1 MTVASPLASALA
13 HHREGDLAG
22 ARVAYRQAIAL
33 GPADVDALNGCGAR
47 DLAAGTPRAAMRLL
61 ARASALSPADVRVV
75 VNLCLAASELGAATP
90 GMAVRALALA
100 PVVPALMD
108 LLSMVRGAAAEE
120 INWLRRAIA
129 IEPSASRLL
138 QLGLRLARTDREM
151 GGRILRRAVARFPAD
166 ADVLNSA
173 GSLLYE
179 GGRIAEG
186 AKLFLRALGCGPLHA
201 AAWSNMALACHDLGR
216 LAVAIRAARRA
227 LAIEPALD
235 DAHANLANASLEAVS
250 PSSAV
255 AAHRR
260 ARALSPGRSAFVSN
274 LLMALAYVPD
284 AAETQANLAMAW
296 WRRDSRPGAS
306 PVGARKGRLRVG
318 YVSTFALASTRHLG
332 LSAIARHD
340 PAVVEVFA
348 YVQSRRGTPAD
359 IDLGPALE
367 ARRELSGLDD
377 EAAARMIQADGI
389 DVLVDL
395 SGHTPGNRLG
405 VFALRPARVQATW
418 IESFFTT
425 GLPAIDWFLT
435 DEGHSPDGVD
445 QHLAERP
452 FRLDRPRFCYAPPSD
467 APPIVPPP
475 SSRNGFVRFGCF
487 NYPPKIGDEVV
498 ATWAGILK
506 DVPGSR
512 LRLKWWSMT
521 EPAVAAIMKRRF
533 ATAGIAAERL
543 ELAGASAHRDM
554 LAEYGDIDVA
564 LDPFPFTGGVTT
576 CEALWMGVPVVS
588 LCGRSVIERQSAA
601 LLRSIG
607 AGDLVA
613 TDIHSYRRIAA
624 NLATDDDARA
634 RSRLGLREMMAA
646 SPLTDAGDMARKLEH
661 AFRRMV
667 ASAGEKA
674 DVSEKS

>member
-13 HHREGDLAG
+13 HHRVGDLAG

-33 GPADVDALNGCGAR
+33 EPADVDALNGCGAR
-47 DLAAGTPRAAMRLL
+47 DLAGGAPRAAMRFLG
-61 ARASALSPADVRVV
+61 RASALSPADVRVV
-75 VNLCLAASELGAATP
+75 VNLCLAASELGVATP
-90 GMAVRALALA
+90 GMAMRALALA
-100 PVVPALMD
+100 PVMPALMD
-108 LLSMVRGAAAEE
+108 LLSMIRGKAAEQ
-120 INWLRRAIA
+120 IVWLKRAIA
-129 IEPSASRLL
+129 IEPSAHRLL
-138 QLGLRLARTDREM
+138 QLGLRLGRVDREM
-151 GGRILRRAVARFPAD
+151 GARILRRAVAHHPAD

-173 GSLLYE
+173 GSHLYE
-179 GGRIAEG
+179 GGSIVEG
-186 AKLFLRALGCGPLHA
+186 ARLFLRALACRPLHA
-201 AAWSNMALACHDLGR
+201 AAWSNMALACHDQGQ

-227 LAIEPALD
+227 LALEPSLD

-255 AAHRR
+255 KAHRR
-260 ARALSPGRSAFVSN
+260 ALATAPGRSTFVSN
-274 LLMALAYVPD
+274 LLMAMAYVSG
-284 AAETQANLAMAW
+284 AAATQAKLAKAW
-296 WRRDSRPGAS
+296 WSRGPRRGGSA
-306 PVGARKGRLRVG
+306 VGERKDRLRIG

-340 PAVVEVFA
+340 PGEVEVFA

-359 IDLGPALE
+359 IGFGPAF
-367 ARRELSGLDD
+367 AGRRELAGLED
-377 EAAARMIQADGI
+377 EAAARTIRADGI

-405 VFALRPARVQATW
+405 VFALKPAPVQVTW

-435 DEGHSPDGVD
+435 DEDHSPEGMD
-445 QHLAERP
+445 QHLVERP

-467 APPIVPPP
+467 APAVTAPP
-475 SSRNGFVRFGCF
+475 SARDGFVRFGCF

-498 ATWAGILK
+498 EAWAGILR

-512 LRLKWWSMT
+512 LRLKWWSMA
-521 EPAVAAIMKRRF
+521 ESAAAAIMKRRF
-533 ATAGIAAERL
+533 ASAGVAADRL
-543 ELAGASAHRDM
+543 ELAGASPHRDM
-554 LAEYGDIDVA
+554 LAEYGDIDIA

-576 CEALWMGVPVVS
+576 CEALWMGVPVVT
-588 LCGRSVIERQSAA
+588 LCGRAVIERQSAA

-613 TDIHSYRRIAA
+613 ADIQAYRRIAA
-624 NLATDDDARA
+624 TLAADDALRGGH
-634 RSRLGLREMMAA
+634 RTGLRDAMAS
-646 SPLTDAGDMARKLEH
+646 SPLTDADDMARKLES

-667 ASAGEKA
+667 ALAGKE
-674 DVSEKS
+674 DMPEKS